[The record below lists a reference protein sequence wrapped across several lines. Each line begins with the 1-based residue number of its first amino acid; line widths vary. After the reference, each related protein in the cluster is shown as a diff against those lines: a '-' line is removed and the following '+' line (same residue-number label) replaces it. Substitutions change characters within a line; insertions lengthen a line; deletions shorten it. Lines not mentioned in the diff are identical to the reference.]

1 MKLVQVNELR
11 RQKEAHDLHESHMHV
26 SSNLPHTHLPLPPA
40 MVQPSPPDS
49 ESVPNTLRD
58 LRAAQN
64 AKDRAHDMADLHQL
78 MRTALAANDDVAMIE
93 VLQIA
98 RSEMP
103 EAIRTLERAL
113 ESVVNGRLDSEES
126 AMAMPTPW
134 QEVGEGN
141 GPSGDLADMGASHC
155 SADTLDKE
163 FIETGIQALRRLS
176 KDADIGLPSW
186 TITRFEIDLEEKV
199 GVGFF
204 SDVHRGR
211 WRSHTVAVKV
221 LAETT
226 PHKLFLREVG
236 IWKSLYHPNVLELFG
251 ASSAS
256 GEPPW
261 FLVREGLSFLIIAPL
276 TSAAFKQVSKFYPRG
291 NLVKYLKGLSDADA
305 SRVDALKMIHEI
317 SKGMAYL
324 HKHGVLHGDLKVR
337 IPYVQSNPS

>member
-1 MKLVQVNELR
+1 MPQ
-11 RQKEAHDLHESHMHV
+11 
-26 SSNLPHTHLPLPPA
+26 PYPA
-40 MVQPSPPDS
+40 DS
-49 ESVPNTLRD
+49 ESVSNTLRD

-113 ESVVNGRLDSEES
+113 ENVVEYGRLDSEES
-126 AMAMPTPW
+126 TMALPSPW
-134 QEVGEGN
+134 QEAGKGN
-141 GPSGDLADMGASHC
+141 GSSVGRSDMGANFSG
-155 SADTLDKE
+155 ADTLDHK
-163 FIETGIQALRRLS
+163 FIETGIHALRRLS
-176 KDADIGLPSW
+176 KDADLGLPSW

-204 SDVHRGR
+204 SDVYRGT
-211 WRSHTVAVKV
+211 WRNHTVAVKV
-221 LAETT
+221 LADTT
-226 PHKLFLREVG
+226 PRKVFLREVG
-236 IWKSLYHPNVLELFG
+236 IWKSLYHPNVLKLFG
-251 ASSAS
+251 ASSAT

-261 FLVREGLSFLIIAPL
+261 FLVRDGLSFLIIVSL
-276 TSAAFKQVSKFYPRG
+276 TTASFKQVSRFYLRG
-291 NLVKYLKGLSDADA
+291 NLVKYLRGLSDTDA
-305 SRVDALKMIHEI
+305 ARVDALKMIHEI

-337 IPYVQSNPS
+337 IPVVKSNPPVK